1 MANYAKVSS
10 KGQITLPA
18 SIRKYLNAEPG
29 TTLEIVREGEGIY
42 ITAVKGDISA
52 LQGTVIAQM
61 FAAGRQEIYSYDRD
75 FDKVDGITPLT
86 PDNW

>member
-52 LQGTVIAQM
+52 LQSTVQVDET
-61 FAAGRQEIYSYDRD
+61 QD
-75 FDKVDGITPLT
+75 FKAIREKVMEGLASERAETD
-86 PDNW
+86 

>member
-18 SIRKYLNAEPG
+18 SVRKFLKAEPG
-29 TTLEIVREGEGIY
+29 TTLEIVQEGEGIY

-52 LQGTVIAQM
+52 LQGAVQTDKEQDFKAIRQKVM
-61 FAAGRQEIYSYDRD
+61 EDLAGDRAETD
-75 FDKVDGITPLT
+75 
-86 PDNW
+86 